1 MEQGQGD
8 TRAESWGGEPI
19 ALLADRMQ
27 AAAEGFS
34 TWCDSHKGLLIALFS
49 LFHFGVL
56 LLVAQH
62 TQFWFD
68 ELFTYYIAL
77 LPTVPDILSELG
89 KAVDHHPPAYFL
101 LNRFVAGLFSD
112 PHIGFRIPAIAGFWM
127 LCVGL
132 FLYVSRRSS
141 AVFGLLAICLAH
153 ISGARYWATEARPY
167 SLAAGLGTV
176 ALVAWQM
183 ATDKQ
188 KRTSWLIAL
197 ALSLVAAVSVSY
209 YSVLLLIPL
218 AVAEAVRTMRRGKAD
233 LPVWFS
239 LAAGAA
245 SGIVYLPAVRQSVEI
260 FNPNNWA
267 RPRAGTIPGIY
278 ASFFASLMF
287 FMLGALLVVAVLHVF
302 RLWAVESRYAG
313 GERKVRPE
321 DLALGIGLLLL
332 PVAGMAAALLVT
344 HMLTARYVIST
355 VAGFCI
361 LVPLLA
367 FNAARGRA
375 AAGVALLAV
384 GGLFCL
390 LSNASAVNH
399 ALEGQRGIV
408 ADINGLLARVPQDA
422 GSDLPVVFEDTHRLL
437 EACHYSDKKLSSRL
451 LLLTYPEAALKYSGV
466 YYTGRGLFLLQRY
479 APFRVEHYSVF
490 RRKHNKFLYF
500 ETNGGKHV
508 TAFMMPT
515 LQAEGARIRFLAKEG
530 LSAIYLVEGS
540 E

>member
-361 LVPLLA
+361 LCAVAGVQCRSRPGRRGSGAAGGWRPVLSIVERLRRESRAGRAERNRRRHQRLAGACAAGCRVRSARGFRRHSSIARGMPLLRQEA
-367 FNAARGRA
+367 LIEAA
-375 AAGVALLAV
+375 VTD
-384 GGLFCL
+384 
-390 LSNASAVNH
+390 LS
-399 ALEGQRGIV
+399 
-408 ADINGLLARVPQDA
+408 
-422 GSDLPVVFEDTHRLL
+422 GSCAQVLRRLL
-437 EACHYSDKKLSSRL
+437 HWARAVPATTIRTVPSG
-451 LLLTYPEAALKYSGV
+451 AL
-466 YYTGRGLFLLQRY
+466 
-479 APFRVEHYSVF
+479 
-490 RRKHNKFLYF
+490 
-500 ETNGGKHV
+500 
-508 TAFMMPT
+508 
-515 LQAEGARIRFLAKEG
+515 
-530 LSAIYLVEGS
+530 
-540 E
+540 